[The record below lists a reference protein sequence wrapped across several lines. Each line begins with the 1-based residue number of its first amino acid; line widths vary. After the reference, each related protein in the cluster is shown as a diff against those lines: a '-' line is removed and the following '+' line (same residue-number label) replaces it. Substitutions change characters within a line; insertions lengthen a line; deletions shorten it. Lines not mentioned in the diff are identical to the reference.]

1 MKAKRGAGGWIVL
14 GFILLMG
21 TVLSQ
26 LPSSGMGTDRSALSA
41 EDRGRRALYL
51 TLSEL
56 GIPTRIW
63 TNTPSELPSGGGLVW
78 LSGVPTYPEGVS
90 ELVELETT
98 PELAQTAIGPHDPA
112 HYLRFMDEGGALVC
126 ALAVPD
132 MAEFVTD
139 ELGVEIPARDFRA
152 QPNDAAA
159 SLRFE
164 PTGEELENLAIS
176 WFRREYVEAIE
187 GAELVGVSVSSAS
200 DEDGS
205 EERMASPLAGLVR
218 VPVGRGSLLLMVS
231 DRQFNNQ
238 RLRDADHA
246 LYATRIVEEYAGDGP
261 VLFDEYSLGSWAPSS
276 VMSIATAPNLLLLS
290 VHFVLV
296 LLIMAWYFGWV
307 RAFSRDDV
315 PPEPLSA
322 LARVRSRASIILRG
336 GRPRLLAEQLRD
348 GVLRD
353 LYTRQKLRRVAIE
366 GGYEVEVEE
375 LLGASVEPEEVAT
388 WVQRLA
394 APEEL
399 AAKDLEEFKAKL
411 NRFSDRIQSGRVHA
425 STQKGIM

>member
-1 MKAKRGAGGWIVL
+1 MRPKRGVGGWIVL

-26 LPSSGMGTDRSALSA
+26 LPSSGTGTDRSALSA
-41 EDRGRRALYL
+41 EDTGRRALYL

-56 GIPTRIW
+56 GFRARIW
-63 TNTPSELPSGGGLVW
+63 TNTPSELPRGEGLVW
-78 LSGVPTYPEGVS
+78 LSGVPSYPDGVS

-98 PELAQTAIGPHDPA
+98 PERAQTAIGPHDPG
-112 HYLRFMDEGGALVC
+112 HYLRFIDEGGALVC
-126 ALAVPD
+126 ALTVPG
-132 MAEFVTD
+132 MTKFVAE
-139 ELGVEIPARDFRA
+139 ELGVAIPAGDFRA
-152 QPNDAAA
+152 QPNDPSA

-164 PTGEELENLAIS
+164 PTGEVLQNLAIS
-176 WFRREYVEAIE
+176 WFSREYVEAIE
-187 GAELVGVSVSSAS
+187 GAELVGVSDSSAAGES
-200 DEDGS
+200 GS
-205 EERMASPLAGLVR
+205 EESTTGEFTGLIR

-231 DRQFNNQ
+231 DRQFNNL
-238 RLRDADHA
+238 RLRNAEHA
-246 LYATRIVEEYAGDGP
+246 LYATRLVEEYAGGGP

-276 VMSIATAPNLLLLS
+276 VVSIATSPKLLLLS

-296 LLIMAWYFGWV
+296 LLVGAWYFGWA
-307 RAFSRDDV
+307 RAFSRDAV

-322 LARVRSRASIILRG
+322 LARVRSRASVFLRG
-336 GRPRLLAEQLRD
+336 GRPNLLAEQLRG

-353 LYTRQKLRRVAIE
+353 LYAREKLRRIAVE

-375 LLGASVEPEEVAT
+375 LLGSSAESEEVAI

-394 APEEL
+394 APADL
-399 AAKDLEEFKAKL
+399 ASKDLDEFKAKL
-411 NRFSDRIQSGRVHA
+411 NSFSDRIQSGRVHA